1 MSCASTE
8 SPSRLPCSPVGDERD
23 LVRRLQAGDEAAFV
37 ELVRVHQPHLLRL
50 AQSVVSSRTV
60 AEEVVQDT
68 WLAVVKGVERFEGRS
83 SLKTWL
89 FHILLNRARTTA
101 GRERRVVSLPDGEIG
116 ERFDTGGAWVTP
128 PVPWADRA
136 EDRLTAEHLAA
147 RIRELLPAL
156 PEGQRE
162 VVILR
167 DFEGLPPAEVCSLLG
182 ISDGNQRVLLHRGRA
197 HLRRHLELEMLS

>member
-1 MSCASTE
+1 MGFACVE
-8 SPSRLPCSPVGDERD
+8 DRRRLPSSPVGDERD
-23 LVRRLQAGDEAAFV
+23 LVDRLQAGDEAAFA
-37 ELVRVHQPHLLRL
+37 ELVQLYQLRLLRL
-50 AQSVVSSRTV
+50 AQSVVSSRTI

-83 SLKTWL
+83 TLKTWL

-101 GRERRVVSLPDGEIG
+101 ARERRIVSLPDGEIG
-116 ERFDTGGAWVTP
+116 ERFDAGGAWVTP
-128 PVPWADRA
+128 PVPWAERTD
-136 EDRLTAEHLAA
+136 DRLAAEHLAA
-147 RIRELLPAL
+147 RIRDMVPTL

-167 DFEGLPPAEVCSLLG
+167 DLEGLPAPEVCALLG

-197 HLRRHLELEMLS
+197 HLRRSIESEMQS